1 MLKNLSISKKVHIP
15 LIVSVL
21 LGILIVIATSIVSIK
36 NLETSTYEKE
46 VKMLKVDLDNQIR
59 SKYNVWL
66 TNAMQ
71 LARNRAIVDAVVA
84 NDKATLKKI
93 IAGIGK
99 LYRENT
105 PFKKVSVLIVS
116 PSLKTIF
123 KSWKPNDYGDSYAG
137 SKAFQKV
144 LKTKKPLITFEESKR
159 GLRLKSV
166 FPMFFNNDFIGI
178 LSFDGGINN
187 FGGVLKKSHID
198 FLYFLDKKYASL
210 FKKAKYIKEGHPLSS
225 SKHIDKDFLNYVMS
239 KKFSL
244 QKAITSKYLI
254 DKSYFAKAFPL
265 KNFKNETIGYAL
277 MGIKSDLVRAAAKSV
292 GNMVISQVV
301 IITVIDIFIVLLI
314 MFILNRAIIKPIKN
328 LDAIAKELAQGDA
341 DLSKRIES
349 DSNDEIGNAI
359 NSFNKFIEKVENI
372 AKEAEK
378 EAKIAQNAEKEAIE
392 NLKKSKLF
400 TSLADD
406 LIGGCIHDSSNVQ
419 TSLADNMQSIED
431 INSINEETES
441 IITDVQKGVSEL
453 VDNINS
459 IAQMMH
465 GAKESSLQ
473 VNENVEEISNVVSL
487 IKDISDQTN
496 LLALNAA
503 IEAAR
508 AGEHG
513 RGFAVVADEVRKLAE
528 RTQKAT
534 GEIEANINI
543 LKQNSNEMLHSNEK
557 TENITDESTE
567 KLTAFTDTLDHL
579 IESSRVTKKKNED
592 ISNEL
597 YITLIKI
604 DHMIFKAKG
613 YKAIYQEDANIH
625 LDDDKNCRLGKWYIN
640 DKTKKEFAKL
650 PSYSAISEPHKRV
663 HQIIKEALEIISSGL
678 VNEKAEKILK
688 LAEDWENNSS
698 KLFDILDQ
706 LIKEKKTN

>member
-1 MLKNLSISKKVHIP
+1 MFKNLSISKKVHIP
-15 LIVSVL
+15 LIASVV
-21 LGILIVIATSIVSIK
+21 LGILIVVGTSLVSIK

-46 VKMLKVDLDNQIR
+46 AKMFKVDLDNQIQ
-59 SKYNVWL
+59 SKNNVWL

-71 LARNRAIVDAVVA
+71 LARNRAIVDAVVS
-84 NDKATLKKI
+84 NDKVALRRI

-105 PFKKVSVLIVS
+105 PFKKVSVLIVN

-123 KSWKPNDYGDSYAG
+123 KSWKPNEYGDSYVS
-137 SKAFQKV
+137 SKAFQEV

-166 FPMFFNNDFIGI
+166 FPMFYHNDFIGI

-187 FGGVLKKSHID
+187 FGGALKKSHID

-210 FKKAKYIKEGHPLSS
+210 FKKAKKAKEGYPLSS

-239 KKFSL
+239 PDFSL
-244 QKAITSKYLI
+244 QKAIMTKYLI
-254 DKSYFAKAFPL
+254 DDKYFTKAFPL
-265 KNFKNETIGYAL
+265 KNFQNETVGYAL
-277 MGIKSDLVRAAAKSV
+277 MGIKSDLVKAAAKSAQD
-292 GNMVISQVV
+292 MVIMQV
-301 IITVIDIFIVLLI
+301 IIMTLIDIFIVLLI
-314 MFILNRAIIKPIKN
+314 IFILNRAIIKPIKD
-328 LDAIAKELAQGDA
+328 LDATAKELAEGDA
-341 DLSKRIES
+341 DLSKRIQS
-349 DSNDEIGNAI
+349 DSNDEIGDAI
-359 NSFNKFIEKVENI
+359 NSFNKFIEKVEKL
-372 AKEAEK
+372 AKEAEE
-378 EAKIAQNAEKEAIE
+378 EAKIAQQAEKVAQE

-406 LIGGCIHDSSNVQ
+406 LIDGSIHDSTDVQ
-419 TSLADNMQSIED
+419 TSLTNNMESIEE
-431 INSINEETES
+431 INHINEEAES
-441 IITDVQKGVSEL
+441 IVSDVQKGVTEL

-459 IAQMMH
+459 IAEMMH
-465 GAKESSLQ
+465 GAKQSSEQ

-543 LKQNSNEMLHSNEK
+543 LKQNSNEMLESNEK
-557 TENITDESTE
+557 TEHITTESTE
-567 KLTAFTDTLDHL
+567 KLTTFTDTLDHL
-579 IESSRVTKKKNED
+579 IDSSRVTKKKNED

-597 YITLIKI
+597 YITLVKI

-613 YKAIYQEDANIH
+613 YKAIYQEDGNAH
-625 LDDDKNCRLGKWYIN
+625 FDDEQSCRLGKWYLS
-640 DKTKKEFAKL
+640 DKAKKEFAKL
-650 PSYSAISEPHKRV
+650 PSFPAIAEPHKRV
-663 HQIIKEALEIISSGL
+663 HQIIKETLEIISKGHISD
-678 VNEKAEKILK
+678 KAEEILK
-688 LAEDWENNSS
+688 LAQDWENNSA
-698 KLFDILDQ
+698 KLFDVLDQ
-706 LIKEKKTN
+706 LIREKKAN